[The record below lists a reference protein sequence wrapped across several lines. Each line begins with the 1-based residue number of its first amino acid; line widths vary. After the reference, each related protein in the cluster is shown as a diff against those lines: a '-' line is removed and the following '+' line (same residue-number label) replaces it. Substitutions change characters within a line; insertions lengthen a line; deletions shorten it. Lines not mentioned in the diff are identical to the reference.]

1 MNIAALTMLHF
12 KALAL
17 QLRRSP
23 SYLIPTLGFP
33 AMFFAFFG
41 VPNAR
46 TPEIAN
52 AMMFAYVAFA
62 IVGITLFQFGV
73 GIANER
79 AEPWE
84 RFMRTLPAPVAVR
97 FAGRVLC
104 ALLFGAIAAALV
116 VATAIFLTPV
126 HLSFASWLL
135 LPLYAIAGGVPFVL
149 FGITIGYWTN
159 ARAALP
165 IANVF
170 YLVLSFAGGLWIP
183 PAYLPHLVQVVSPY
197 MPTRQFFELLWGIS
211 RSANPAHALL
221 PLAAYSALFGLLAI
235 AGYRRDEKVRY
246 V

>member
-1 MNIAALTMLHF
+1 MNIVALTLLHF
-12 KALAL
+12 KTLAI

-41 VPNAR
+41 VANAR

-84 RFMRTLPAPVAVR
+84 RFVRTLPAPVAVR
-97 FAGRVLC
+97 FAGRILC

-116 VATAIFLTPV
+116 VVTAITLTPV
-126 HLSFASWLL
+126 HLSAQAWVL
-135 LPLYAIAGGVPFVL
+135 LPIYAIMGGVPFVL
-149 FGITIGYWTN
+149 FGIAIGYWSN

-183 PAYLPHLVQVVSPY
+183 PAYLPHIVRVISPY
-197 MPTRQFFELLWGIS
+197 LPTRQFFELLWGIG
-211 RSANPAHALL
+211 RSANPAHDLL
-221 PLAAYSALFGLLAI
+221 PLAAYAALFGLI
-235 AGYRRDEKVRY
+235 AAVGYRRDEKVRY
-246 V
+246 R